1 MKGRSRRAKGHGFER
16 ELAKLLR
23 AVYPGAHRGLGQA
36 RIAALQNAPKVADVE
51 GTPFWVEAKR
61 GNSASPRGAWKQ
73 ATRQSDGRPPMV
85 VFRDDQTAP
94 GVPAPP
100 AIVMM
105 RLDDFLSEMLRER
118 SSALPPAAV
127 GVSAFDDDDD
137 ADD

>member
-36 RIAALQNAPKVADVE
+36 RIAALQNAPKVADVD
-51 GTPFWVEAKR
+51 GTPFFVEAKR
-61 GNSASPRGAWKQ
+61 GDSTSPRGAWKQ

-85 VFRDDQTAP
+85 VFRDDQTKP

-105 RLDDFLSEMLRER
+105 RLEDFLSEMLRER
-118 SSALPPAAV
+118 GSAPPPRAMAV
-127 GVSAFDDDDD
+127 NAFDED